1 MKRKCFCFAVAAL
14 LSLWMGVTAQNTL
27 IVCQKDGQMFAYGFK
42 EKPVVTFSESH
53 LIITTTETEIQ
64 YPLAAVDKFLFDERI
79 PDALGSMKEGVRRA
93 IASLS
98 HDVLCIVGAKAD
110 IPVSLV
116 SMDGKVLRTA
126 RTDDEGRLVLDVK
139 GIAEGVYILKSESL
153 TCKILKK

>member
-1 MKRKCFCFAVAAL
+1 
-14 LSLWMGVTAQNTL
+14 
-27 IVCQKDGQMFAYGFK
+27 MFAYGFK

-53 LIITTTETEIQ
+53 LTITTTETEIQ
-64 YPLAAVDKFLFDERI
+64 YPLSVVDKFLFDERV
-79 PDALGSMKEGVRRA
+79 PDALESAGEGVRRA

-126 RTDDEGRLVLDVK
+126 QTDDEGQLVLDVK
-139 GIAEGVYILKSESL
+139 GLAEGVYLLKSESL